1 MEFLTEHGLELFTTF
16 LGLIYLYYEYKAS
29 IWLWLLGIIMPMIDI
44 YLFATSGMYA
54 YAFISFVFVLV
65 AVYGVLNWKFG
76 GKGHTERLIT
86 HMTFKKMVRYLLA
99 TAVIFGITYQVLVTF
114 TDSEVP
120 VMDSFTTAA
129 SFVGVFALAY
139 KYVEQWLVWIV
150 VDIISV
156 ILFIH
161 QGLPFRAAL
170 YAFYVFVAIQ
180 GYRKWNSMAVTFR

>member
-86 HMTFKKMVRYLLA
+86 HMTFKKIVRYLLA

-114 TDSEVP
+114 TVQFYGRIASGVNVTNPDVTQFLYTASAVIQKGKGRSMTQSASGIDIRP
-120 VMDSFTTAA
+120 VN
-129 SFVGVFALAY
+129 
-139 KYVEQWLVWIV
+139 Q
-150 VDIISV
+150 
-156 ILFIH
+156 
-161 QGLPFRAAL
+161 
-170 YAFYVFVAIQ
+170 
-180 GYRKWNSMAVTFR
+180 